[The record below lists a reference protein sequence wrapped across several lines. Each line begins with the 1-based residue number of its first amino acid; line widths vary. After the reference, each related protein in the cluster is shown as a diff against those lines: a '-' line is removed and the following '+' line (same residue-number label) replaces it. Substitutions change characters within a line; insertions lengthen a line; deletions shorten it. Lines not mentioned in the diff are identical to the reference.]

1 MKRTDAEPS
10 SRQWDASIADRLSE
24 VTITAALSAAIASK
38 ANGLVKR
45 FGFAIVESAPSALT
59 DPAVDDRRGELESFG
74 RALGTPVFQSPR
86 RELVEDVKDFSD
98 VESGD
103 DRGYRSGGELK
114 PHSDPPT
121 LIVLHCLQTAKSGG
135 GSSLV
140 SVASIAHRMATIN
153 PTLVDELMRPFPD
166 WRIAGQDGAAV
177 AGPSPRPRPV
187 LASHGGKLSCVLYRP
202 FIELAADALA
212 APLSPE
218 QIAALDLFEA
228 CSFDDDLTLR
238 FVLRPGQTLV
248 LHNRSVL
255 HARTDYTDWSELG
268 RRRHLLRM
276 WIDAPESFP
285 AHPDHA
291 LGDLFA
297 SPPVP

>member
-1 MKRTDAEPS
+1 M
-10 SRQWDASIADRLSE
+10 ADRLSAA
-24 VTITAALSAAIASK
+24 TITAPLSAAVAPEAIA
-38 ANGLVKR
+38 LVR
-45 FGFAIVESAPSALT
+45 LFGFAIVESAPSALSEGAI
-59 DPAVDDRRGELESFG
+59 DARRRELHAFG
-74 RALGTPVFQSPR
+74 SALGTPVFQSPR
-86 RELVEDVKDFSD
+86 RELVEDVKDVSD
-98 VESGD
+98 LESGD

-121 LIVLHCLQTAKSGG
+121 LIVLHCVQAAKSGG

-140 SVASIAHRMATIN
+140 SVASIVHRMTAID
-153 PTLVDELMRPFPD
+153 PTFVDELLRPFPD
-166 WRIAGQDGAAV
+166 WVIAGQDGAAV

-187 LASHGGKLSCVLYRP
+187 LSWHGGTLSCVLYRP
-202 FIELAADALA
+202 FIERAADALGV
-212 APLSPE
+212 PLRPA
-218 QIAALDLFEA
+218 QTAALDLFEA

-238 FVLRPGQTLV
+238 FVLRPGQSLV

-255 HARTDYTDWSELG
+255 HARTDYTDWPEPG

-285 AHPDHA
+285 AHRDHE

-297 SPPVP
+297 SPGGL

>member
-1 MKRTDAEPS
+1 M
-10 SRQWDASIADRLSE
+10 ADRLSE
-24 VTITAALSAAIASK
+24 ATITAPLSAPIAAQAIDLAQ
-38 ANGLVKR
+38 R
-45 FGFAIVESAPSALT
+45 FGFAIVESAQSAPT
-59 DPAVDDRRGELESFG
+59 EPAIDDRRRELESFG

-86 RELVEDVKDFSD
+86 SELVEDVKDFSD

-121 LIVLHCLQTAKSGG
+121 LIVLHCLQAAKSGG

-140 SVASIAHRMATIN
+140 SVASIVQRMAATD
-153 PTLVDELMRPFPD
+153 PTLVDELLRPFPD
-166 WRIAGQDGAAV
+166 WVIAGQDGAAV

-187 LASHGGKLSCVLYRP
+187 LASHGGTLSCVVYRP

-255 HARTDYTDWSELG
+255 HARTDYTDWPELD

-285 AHPDHA
+285 VHPDHE

-297 SPPVP
+297 SPPVL

>member
-1 MKRTDAEPS
+1 MEPNEPALT
-10 SRQWDASIADRLSE
+10 RRWDASIARRLGE
-24 VTITAALSAAIASK
+24 ATITAPLSADAASEAIA
-38 ANGLVKR
+38 LVQR
-45 FGFAIVESAPSALT
+45 FGFAIVESAPTAPT
-59 DPAVDDRRGELESFG
+59 EPAIDDRRGELESFG
-74 RALGTPVFQSPR
+74 STLGTPVFQSPR
-86 RELVEDVKDFSD
+86 HELVEDVKDFSD
-98 VESGD
+98 VERGD

-121 LIVLHCLQTAKSGG
+121 LIVLHCLQAAKSGG

-140 SVASIAHRMATIN
+140 SVASIVQRMAATD
-153 PTLVDELMRPFPD
+153 PTLVDELMAPFPD

-187 LASHGGKLSCVLYRP
+187 LSQHEGTLSCVLYRP
-202 FIELAADALA
+202 FIELAADALGT
-212 APLSPE
+212 PLRRE

-228 CSFDDDLTLR
+228 CSLDDDLTLR

-255 HARTDYTDWSELG
+255 HARTDYTDWPELG

-285 AHPDHA
+285 VHPDHE

-297 SPPVP
+297 SPPVL

>member
-1 MKRTDAEPS
+1 MAE
-10 SRQWDASIADRLSE
+10 RLSDA
-24 VTITAALSAAIASK
+24 TITAPLSAAIASQ
-38 ANGLVKR
+38 AIVLVKR

-59 DPAVDDRRGELESFG
+59 EPAIDDRRRELHSFG
-74 RALGTPVFQSPR
+74 NALGTPVFQSPR
-86 RELVEDVKDFSD
+86 RDLVEDVKDFSD
-98 VESGD
+98 LESGD

-121 LIVLHCLQTAKSGG
+121 LIVLHCVQAARSGG
-135 GSSLV
+135 ESSLV
-140 SVASIAHRMATIN
+140 SVASIVHRMAATDPI
-153 PTLVDELMRPFPD
+153 LVDELLRPFPD
-166 WRIAGQDGAAV
+166 WRIAGQDSAAV
-177 AGPSPRPRPV
+177 AGPSPRQRPV
-187 LASHGGKLSCVLYRP
+187 LASHGGTLSCVLYRP

-255 HARTDYTDWSELG
+255 HARTDYADWPELG

-285 AHPDHA
+285 VHPDHA
-291 LGDLFA
+291 LGDLFG
-297 SPPVP
+297 SPPVL

>member
-1 MKRTDAEPS
+1 MERTKPGLE
-10 SRQWDASIADRLSE
+10 SRRWDASIAGRLE
-24 VTITAALSAAIASK
+24 EATVAALLSPAVAIDAIA
-38 ANGLVKR
+38 LVKR
-45 FGFAIVESAPSALT
+45 FGFAIVDSPPSALT
-59 DPAVDDRRGELESFG
+59 ESAIDERRRELHAFG
-74 RALGTPVFQSPR
+74 SALGTPVFQSPR

-121 LIVLHCLQTAKSGG
+121 LIVLHCVQPAKSGG

-140 SVASIAHRMATIN
+140 SVASIVRHMEAID
-153 PTLVDELMRPFPD
+153 PTLVDELLRPLPD

-177 AGPSPRPRPV
+177 AGPSPQPRPV
-187 LASHGGKLSCVLYRP
+187 LALQDATLSCVLYRP
-202 FIELAADALA
+202 FIDLAADALGT
-212 APLSPE
+212 PLRPE
-218 QIAALDLFEA
+218 QIAALDVFEA

-255 HARTDYTDWSELG
+255 HARTDYADWPELH

-276 WIDAPESFP
+276 WIDAPEAFP
-285 AHPDHA
+285 VHPDHE

-297 SPPVP
+297 SASAR